1 MPKLAKLTV
10 RVLLALAV
18 VACICAC
25 SHIDDDRIPPAAV
38 YIPFK
43 TVGEWQVYGVA
54 GAMDYRYFVQSEGE
68 PKGYPYPV
76 AAATGFGGVLLACD
90 VNGLPVAYD
99 MACPVE
105 CRYNVRVRV
114 VKNEVYAECPVCHST
129 YNVFITPYGYPLS
142 GPAAQ
147 NHYGL
152 ATYIVAPGSMNE
164 FMIVTR

>member
-1 MPKLAKLTV
+1 MPKLVKCWLHG
-10 RVLLALAV
+10 LISV
-18 VACICAC
+18 VVMSVTCAC
-25 SHIDDDRIPPAAV
+25 NHIDDDRIPPAAV

-54 GAMDYRYFVQSEGE
+54 AAMDFRYFVRTDGE

-76 AAATGFGGVLLACD
+76 SAATGFGGVLLACD
-90 VNGLPVAYD
+90 VNGIPVAYD

-114 VKNEVYAECPVCHST
+114 VANQVYAECPVCHST
-129 YNVFITPYGYPLS
+129 YNVFISPYGYPLS

-152 ATYIVAPGSMNE
+152 TLYNVVPGSMNE